1 MRRAMHLELVPYSG
15 AYMGPYPPP
24 PIHLT
29 PYPHRHLHPI
39 PHPFLFSARPRKQ
52 CRAKM
57 S

>member
-24 PIHLT
+24 PLHLT